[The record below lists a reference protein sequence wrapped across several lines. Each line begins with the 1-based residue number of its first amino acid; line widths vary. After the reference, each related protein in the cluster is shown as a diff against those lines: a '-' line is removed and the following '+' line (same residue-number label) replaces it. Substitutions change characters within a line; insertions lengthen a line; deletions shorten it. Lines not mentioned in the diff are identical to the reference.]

1 MPGRVGLTACR
12 HPSWDGRQKN
22 TAAMVRGS
30 CVVHLMAILCVVH
43 LMDFMGCIC
52 TTCVAR
58 SLKHVG
64 ISIYVSHQMR
74 WPDFDVGI
82 HTIRG

>member
-1 MPGRVGLTACR
+1 MQAPILGWSTEKYCC
-12 HPSWDGRQKN
+12 H
-22 TAAMVRGS
+22 GS

-64 ISIYVSHQMR
+64 ISTYVSHQMR